1 LNGAN
6 LDVSSTHGTQS
17 VPDAAQQ
24 LFSNPLAAQAH
35 CSDLHMQH
43 NGELAQQPDHSA
55 SFTSHH
61 ADGSMQSPNSMQPPD
76 QSPGLNE
83 LWRTLDNSAVS
94 DFSNHLPLSMSSSPS
109 PEMFDHQENPSQVNL
124 DDSSSQAEPSQ
135 VNLDDSSSQAEP
147 SQVNLEGSSSQI
159 VTFPHYEKAVPRP
172 RRETKVDVKEM
183 LRKSIAK
190 LTEDGLEG
198 LSVEDIARLGAMQR
212 ELLGQET
219 KVCKLF

>member
-1 LNGAN
+1 MNGAN

-135 VNLDDSSSQAEP
+135 VNL
-147 SQVNLEGSSSQI
+147 EGSSSQI

>member
-1 LNGAN
+1 MNGAN

-61 ADGSMQSPNSMQPPD
+61 ADRSMQLPNSMQHPD

-109 PEMFDHQENPSQVNL
+109 PEMFDHQEKPSQVNL

-135 VNLDDSSSQAEP
+135 VD
-147 SQVNLEGSSSQI
+147 LEGSSSQLAP
-159 VTFPHYEKAVPRP
+159 TTAFPHYEKAVPRP
-172 RRETKVDVKEM
+172 RREKKVDVKEM

-190 LTEDGLEG
+190 LTEDGLDG
-198 LSVEDIARLGAMQR
+198 LSVEDILRLGAMQR
-212 ELLGQET
+212 ELLNQET